1 MTRLVLASKSSARAA
16 LMTGAGLDFIVMG
29 SPVDETVLKR
39 GLLGRG
45 ASPREVARV
54 LAEEKAKAAS
64 LEVAGL
70 VIGADQT
77 LDLDGA
83 LMDKAE
89 GVDEARA
96 DLLAMR
102 GRVHHLHSGLAVA
115 EAGEIVFTTVETAT
129 LTVRRFS
136 DAWLDAYLERNSERL
151 LGSVGAYQLE
161 GEGVQLFE
169 RIEGD
174 YFVVLGLPLLAL
186 LGFLRD
192 RGVLRE

>member
-1 MTRLVLASKSSARAA
+1 
-16 LMTGAGLDFIVMG
+16 MG

-45 ASPREVARV
+45 ASPREVARF

-64 LEVAGL
+64 LEATGL

-77 LDLDGA
+77 LDLGGA

-89 GVDEARA
+89 SLDEARA
-96 DLLAMR
+96 HLVSLR
-102 GRVHHLHSGLAVA
+102 GRTHHLHSGLAVA
-115 EAGEIVFTTVETAT
+115 EAGEIVFSTVETAT
-129 LTVRRFS
+129 LSVRAFS
-136 DAWLDAYLERNSERL
+136 DAWLDGYLVRNGEQL

-192 RGVLRE
+192 RGVLPE